1 MNMLSKTLISA
12 VAAASLGAISQGQV
26 KSLGVGKSV
35 KAVTLDPKSFSPMID
50 TSFRP
55 KQVQKE
61 HEMMFNY
68 PAGLPNNL
76 TAGGLLINP
85 RITPGFASQFPG
97 ISATGYEPPDP
108 DLAVGP
114 NHIVEVVNS
123 NIAFYKKDGTK
134 LLEQTEQNFF
144 KSVSPEAFDF
154 DPKVIYDQVA
164 KRFIALDLG
173 LNDAASGGTASLIIG
188 VSNTPDPTGTWKLYK
203 VDVKQTSGS
212 NNYWWDYPG
221 LGYNKDM
228 IVMSGNMFAMQGS
241 SGFNGVQLVVFD
253 KATLYGGTATP
264 NKFQVA
270 DGFTVQLAKTEDAT
284 SPSVYG
290 VETDSDTSM
299 RLTAITK
306 SGSTFTVSQ
315 AVVPVPS
322 WQRDSGSITGPG
334 GVVVQT
340 NDPRTLVAAS
350 ASGRVLATHTVAV
363 SGSDSRPSARW
374 YDFKTNNWPASGSP
388 TLFQSG
394 QVDPPAGHGYSF
406 PAINIDNKG
415 GIGMVFSK
423 IGSST
428 PGQLMATGR
437 KPTDPA
443 GTMGLP
449 VVIGN
454 STSGQYSGFSTR
466 WGDYHDVEVDPTDS
480 KTFWAVGMGAGTGGK
495 WLTLINSFKVS
506 ATDAELVRVNPN
518 SIAIVA
524 GTLVTGNKIS
534 LTTTDSNNLGI
545 QTVPVTGL
553 GQVAGFMAAYQLPF
567 TGAVDT
573 LRVSLQVA
581 GSSGSSALISLLN
594 KNTGRYDQVTTLGLS
609 PLGVAKVLDLTPSQI
624 ALYVNS
630 SNQVSLI
637 VRAVNPNRSGAAPVP
652 FQFNT
657 DQAVLLTAP
666 SQ

>member
-1 MNMLSKTLISA
+1 MLSKTLISA
-12 VAAASLGAISQGQV
+12 IAAASLCAISQGQI

-35 KAVTLDPKSFSPMID
+35 RAVTLDPKSFSPMID
-50 TSFRP
+50 VSFRP
-55 KQVQKE
+55 NQFEKE

-68 PAGLPNNL
+68 PAGMPNNL
-76 TAGGLLINP
+76 IAGGLLIDP
-85 RITPGFASQFPG
+85 RVTPGFATSFPG

-108 DLAVGP
+108 DIAVGP

-123 NIAFYKKDGTK
+123 NIAFFKKDGTK

-144 KSVSPEAFDF
+144 KSVNPEAFDF
-154 DPKVIYDQVA
+154 DPKIIYDQVA

-173 LNDAASGGTASLIIG
+173 LNDASSGGTASLIIG
-188 VSNTPDPTGTWKLYK
+188 VSNTSDPMGTWKLYK

-228 IVMSGNMFAMQGS
+228 IAMSGNMFAMQGS

-253 KATLYGGTATP
+253 KATLFGGTATP

-284 SPSVYG
+284 SQSLYG
-290 VETDSDTSM
+290 VETRSGTSM

-306 SGSTFTVSQ
+306 SGSSFTVSQ
-315 AVVPVPS
+315 AVVPVPA
-322 WQRDSGSITGPG
+322 WQRDIGSITGPS
-334 GVVVQT
+334 GVIVQT

-350 ASGRVLATHTVAV
+350 ASGRILATHTVAV
-363 SGSDSRPSARW
+363 SNSDSRPSARW
-374 YDFKTNNWPASGSP
+374 YDFKTNNWPASGTPS
-388 TLFQSG
+388 LFQSG
-394 QVDPPAGHGYSF
+394 QVDPPSGHGYSF
-406 PAINIDNKG
+406 PAINIDIKG

-423 IGSST
+423 IGTST

-454 STSGQYSGFSTR
+454 STSGKYNGFSTR

-480 KTFWAVGMGAGTGGK
+480 KTFWAVGMGAGPSGK
-495 WLTLINSFKVS
+495 WLTLINNFKVT
-506 ATDAELVRVNPN
+506 ATDAELLRVNPN
-518 SIAIVA
+518 AIAIVA
-524 GTLVTGNKIS
+524 GSLVTGNKTS
-534 LTTTDSNNLGI
+534 LFSTDSNNLGI
-545 QTVPVTGL
+545 QTLQVSGL
-553 GQVAGFMAAYQLPF
+553 GQVAGFSAAYQLPF

-594 KNTGRYDQVTTLGLS
+594 KTTGRYDQVITLGLS
-609 PLGVAKVLDLTPSQI
+609 PLGVTKVLDLTPSQI

-637 VRAVNPNRSGAAPVP
+637 ARAVNPNRSNAAPVP

-666 SQ
+666 S

>member
-1 MNMLSKTLISA
+1 
-12 VAAASLGAISQGQV
+12 
-26 KSLGVGKSV
+26 
-35 KAVTLDPKSFSPMID
+35 
-50 TSFRP
+50 
-55 KQVQKE
+55 
-61 HEMMFNY
+61 
-68 PAGLPNNL
+68 
-76 TAGGLLINP
+76 
-85 RITPGFASQFPG
+85 
-97 ISATGYEPPDP
+97 
-108 DLAVGP
+108 
-114 NHIVEVVNS
+114 
-123 NIAFYKKDGTK
+123 
-134 LLEQTEQNFF
+134 
-144 KSVSPEAFDF
+144 
-154 DPKVIYDQVA
+154 
-164 KRFIALDLG
+164 
-173 LNDAASGGTASLIIG
+173 
-188 VSNTPDPTGTWKLYK
+188 
-203 VDVKQTSGS
+203 
-212 NNYWWDYPG
+212 
-221 LGYNKDM
+221 DM

-350 ASGRVLATHTVAV
+350 ASGRVLATHTVEV
-363 SGSDSRPSARW
+363 SDSDSRPSARW

-495 WLTLINSFKVS
+495 WLTLINSFKIS
-506 ATDAELVRVNPN
+506 ATDAELVRVNPS
-518 SIAIVA
+518 SISIVA
-524 GTLVTGNKIS
+524 GTLVNGNKNS
-534 LTTTDSNNLGI
+534 LFTTDSNNLGI
-545 QTVPVTGL
+545 RTTSVTGL
-553 GQVAGFMAAYQLPF
+553 GQVGGFSAAYQLPF

-581 GSSGSSALISLLN
+581 GSSGSSALVSLLN
-594 KNTGRYDQVTTLGLS
+594 KNTGRYDQITTLGLS
-609 PLGVAKVLDLTPSQI
+609 PLGVAKVVDLTPGQI

-630 SNQVSLI
+630 SNQVTMI
-637 VRAVNPNRSGAAPVP
+637 IRAVSPNRSGAAPVP

-666 SQ
+666 TV